1 LRKLLLM
8 SRAAAVF
15 TCPLLAVGTL
25 LSACGLAETGA
36 ATATSAQSAAEQAA
50 QARKTEDE
58 VRQRL
63 DEAARQDAAHRAAA
77 EADSR

>member
-1 LRKLLLM
+1 M
-8 SRAAAVF
+8 
-15 TCPLLAVGTL
+15 TL
-25 LSACGLAETGA
+25 LSGCGLAETGA
-36 ATATSAQSAAEQAA
+36 TTATHAHSAAEQAV

-63 DEAARQDAAHRAAA
+63 DDAARQDAARRDAG

>member
-1 LRKLLLM
+1 MRRLTGTWFLV
-8 SRAAAVF
+8 AVM
-15 TCPLLAVGTL
+15 TL

-36 ATATSAQSAAEQAA
+36 ATATSAQSAAGQAA

-63 DEAARQDAAHRAAA
+63 DDAARQDAARRAAGEA
-77 EADSR
+77 ETR

>member
-1 LRKLLLM
+1 M
-8 SRAAAVF
+8 SPPTAVN
-15 TCPLLAVGTL
+15 TWPLLAVVTL

-36 ATATSAQSAAEQAA
+36 ATATSAQSEAEQAA

>member
-1 LRKLLLM
+1 MRRLT
-8 SRAAAVF
+8 V
-15 TCPLLAVGTL
+15 TGLLASVMPL

-36 ATATSAQSAAEQAA
+36 ATAAGAQSEAQQAA

-63 DEAARQDAAHRAAA
+63 DEAARQDAARRAAA
-77 EADSR
+77 ESDSQ

>member
-1 LRKLLLM
+1 M
-8 SRAAAVF
+8 
-15 TCPLLAVGTL
+15 LLAVMTVLGG
-25 LSACGLAETGA
+25 CGLAETGA

-63 DEAARQDAAHRAAA
+63 DDAAREDAARRAAGEA
-77 EADSR
+77 ETR

>member
-1 LRKLLLM
+1 MRRLAGIWF
-8 SRAAAVF
+8 S
-15 TCPLLAVGTL
+15 LAVTTL

-50 QARKTEDE
+50 QARRTEDE

-63 DEAARQDAAHRAAA
+63 DDAARQDAARRAAGEA
-77 EADSR
+77 ETR